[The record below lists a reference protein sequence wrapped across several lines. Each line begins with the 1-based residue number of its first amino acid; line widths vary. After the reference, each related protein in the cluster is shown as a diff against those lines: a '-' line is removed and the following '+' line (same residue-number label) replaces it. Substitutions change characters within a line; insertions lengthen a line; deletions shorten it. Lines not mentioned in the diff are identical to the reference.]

1 MPNSF
6 TTYRTGSSSDLLCLM
21 ALMLA
26 LTGCGGSSSPDPSGE
41 SDKPLVGVSIPA
53 ATHGWTGGVNWWA
66 EQAMAQ
72 HDDVEFV
79 YATASDSADQIN
91 DIEDMMVRGVDA
103 LAVLAFES
111 EPLTDV
117 AGRAKQRGIFIVN
130 VDRGFTEPVA
140 DIFLE
145 GDNKA
150 FGRKSAEFVVEK
162 LGGTGKIVIL
172 RGIPSTVD
180 TDRFDAA
187 MEVFN
192 QHESIE
198 VLDVQPAFWNRQKGL
213 EAMETILQKYPQI
226 DAVWAQDDDIALG
239 AEQAIREAGRDGE
252 MWIFPGAGMNTVVKR
267 VMDRDPMYPANITY
281 PPAMIAAGVHL
292 AVANAKGGDEL
303 AVYELIPEHLHVS
316 QDDLRGPGAA
326 PAEGQRHIKLDVHL
340 ITPENAEQYYF
351 PDSVY

>member
-1 MPNSF
+1 MKHFAAFSLF
-6 TTYRTGSSSDLLCLM
+6 ALLLIGCGESSSSTAD
-21 ALMLA
+21 A
-26 LTGCGGSSSPDPSGE
+26 PK
-41 SDKPLVGVSIPA
+41 KPLVGVSIPA

-66 EQAMAQ
+66 EQAMAE
-72 HDDVEFV
+72 HNDVEFI
-79 YATASDSADQIN
+79 YATASDSADQIG

-103 LAVLAFES
+103 LVVLAFES

-117 AGRAKQRGIFIVN
+117 AARAKQRGIYIVN
-130 VDRGFTEPVA
+130 IDRGFTEPVA

-150 FGRKSAEFVVEK
+150 FGRKSAEFIVDK
-162 LGGTGKIVIL
+162 LEGDGKIVIL

-187 MEVFN
+187 MEVFDAADG
-192 QHESIE
+192 IE

-213 EAMETILQKYPQI
+213 EAMETILQKHPAI

-239 AEQAIREAGRDGE
+239 AEQAIREANRADE
-252 MWIFPGAGMNTVVKR
+252 MWIFPGAGMNTIVKR
-267 VMDRDPMYPANITY
+267 VMDNDPMYPANMTY

-292 AVANAKGGDEL
+292 AAANVTDGDEL
-303 AVYELIPEHLHVS
+303 AVYELIPAHLHVP
-316 QDDLRGPGAA
+316 QDRLQGPDAA
-326 PAEGQRHIKLDVHL
+326 ASDDQRHIKLDVHL

>member
-1 MPNSF
+1 MKPILTVTLVSLILV
-6 TTYRTGSSSDLLCLM
+6 GCGESSS
-21 ALMLA
+21 
-26 LTGCGGSSSPDPSGE
+26 SSSAGTTEAPE
-41 SDKPLVGVSIPA
+41 KPVVGVSIPA

-66 EQAMAQ
+66 EQAMAE
-72 HDDVEFV
+72 HDDIEFV
-79 YATASDSADQIN
+79 YSTASDSADQIS
-91 DIEDMMVRGVDA
+91 DIEDMMVRGVDG
-103 LAVLAFES
+103 LVVLAFES

-117 AGRAKQRGIFIVN
+117 ASRAKERGIYIVN
-130 VDRGFTEPVA
+130 IDRGFTEPVA
-140 DIFLE
+140 NVFLE

-150 FGRKSAEFVVEK
+150 FGRKSAEFMVDK

-187 MEVFN
+187 MEVFDAA
-192 QHESIE
+192 EGIE

-213 EAMETILQKYPQI
+213 EAMETILQKHPEI

-239 AEQAIREAGRDGE
+239 AEQAILEAKREDE

-267 VMDRDPMYPANITY
+267 VMDGDPMFPANMTY

-292 AVANAKGGDEL
+292 AAAGVTDGDEA
-303 AVYELIPEHLHVS
+303 AVYDLIPAHLHVPKDELLGVDAS
-316 QDDLRGPGAA
+316 SAD
-326 PAEGQRHIKLDVHL
+326 GQRHIKLDVYL
-340 ITPENAEQYYF
+340 ITPDNAEQYYF

>member
-1 MPNSF
+1 MKNLLTLTLASLLLF
-6 TTYRTGSSSDLLCLM
+6 GCGESSS
-21 ALMLA
+21 
-26 LTGCGGSSSPDPSGE
+26 SSSSGTAE
-41 SDKPLVGVSIPA
+41 KPVVGVSIPA

-66 EQAMAQ
+66 EQAMGE

-79 YATASDSADQIN
+79 YATASDSADQIG
-91 DIEDMMVRGVDA
+91 DIEDMMVRGVDG
-103 LAVLAFES
+103 LVVLAFES

-117 AGRAKQRGIFIVN
+117 ASRAKQRGIFIVN
-130 VDRGFTEPVA
+130 IDRGFTEPVA

-150 FGRKSAEFVVEK
+150 FGRKSAEFMVEK
-162 LGGTGKIVIL
+162 LGGIGKIVIL

-187 MEVFN
+187 MEVFDAA
-192 QHESIE
+192 EGIE

-213 EAMETILQKYPQI
+213 EAMETILQKHPQI

-239 AEQAIREAGRDGE
+239 AEQAIREAGREDE
-252 MWIFPGAGMNTVVKR
+252 MWIFPGAGMNTIVKR
-267 VMDRDPMYPANITY
+267 VMDGDPMYPANMTY

-292 AVANAKGGDEL
+292 AAANVTDGDEV
-303 AVYELIPEHLHVS
+303 AVHELIPAHLHVPKGEL
-316 QDDLRGPGAA
+316 QGPDDE
-326 PAEGQRHIKLDVHL
+326 PADGQRHIKLDVHL
-340 ITPENAEQYYF
+340 ITPDNAEQYYF